1 LRPVTAAH
9 TPILGQARALKALGR
24 ALAGGHVHHAWIF
37 HGPLGVGKFRTAEEF
52 ARILLDPEASAADR
66 AACRAPRGTR
76 VSRLVDAGTHPDF
89 HVIRKELAAVSES
102 RELRD
107 RKQMN
112 IPLDL
117 LRERMLGGIMG
128 DGRHQESAVFRTA
141 ALGHGKVFIID
152 EAELLDDSGQNAML
166 KTLEEPPAG
175 TVIILVTQH
184 EERLLPT
191 IRSRCQRI
199 AFGPLDADAMR
210 AWWEAQGP
218 EVPAQDRAFVAAF
231 AEGSPGMAVR
241 AAEHGIAAWDA
252 ELSPLFDALEAGRF
266 PPNLGDRLAEIADTF
281 AKGVVDADDG
291 ASKEAANRLAV
302 RFLAQVLGLRIR
314 RGLAAAGDPA
324 TLERWLGA
332 SEALAEFERM
342 VRTNVSLKHAS
353 AHLLAQW
360 AERMAPS
367 APAGAARGR

>member
-1 LRPVTAAH
+1 
-9 TPILGQARALKALGR
+9 
-24 ALAGGHVHHAWIF
+24 
-37 HGPLGVGKFRTAEEF
+37 
-52 ARILLDPEASAADR
+52 
-66 AACRAPRGTR
+66 
-76 VSRLVDAGTHPDF
+76 VDAGTHPDF

-166 KTLEEPPAG
+166 KTLEEPPPG